1 MHRPDPGRRVPA
13 VGETVSIYDNLS
25 GAERKRAA
33 ENAERIRRVV
43 PPGERQSRTGIVN
56 MLAVFML
63 FNQVEQDQIRVA
75 FHAMAWLEERT

>member
-1 MHRPDPGRRVPA
+1 MHRTDPGRHVPA
-13 VGETVSIYDNLS
+13 VGETVSIYEGLS
-25 GAERKRAA
+25 STELRQAA
-33 ENAERIRRVV
+33 ENAERVRRAV

-63 FNQVEQDQIRVA
+63 FNQVAEDQIRVA